1 VIFFS
6 SNYAGVVAYIVES
19 SQELLITTKVD
30 LLAHI
35 LLIRINFVLHIVC
48 MLSYLLVY
56 YSPSS
61 FKSLRFCE
69 TTLNYALLYP
79 VLRAGDGL
87 NQPCTGYIILQF
99 FCVYPLFVQSS
110 TSGL

>member
-1 VIFFS
+1 MIFFS

-35 LLIRINFVLHIVC
+35 LLIKINFVLHIVC
-48 MLSYLLVY
+48 MLSYLLVN

-61 FKSLRFCE
+61 FQSLRFCE
-69 TTLNYALLYP
+69 TTLNYALLYR
-79 VLRAGDGL
+79 VLRGGM
-87 NQPCTGYIILQF
+87 
-99 FCVYPLFVQSS
+99 V
-110 TSGL
+110 